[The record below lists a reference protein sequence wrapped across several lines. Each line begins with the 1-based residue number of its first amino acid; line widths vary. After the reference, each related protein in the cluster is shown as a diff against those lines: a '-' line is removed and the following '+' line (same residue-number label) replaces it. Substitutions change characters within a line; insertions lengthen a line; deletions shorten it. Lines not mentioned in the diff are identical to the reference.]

1 MNKTSKD
8 LENKI
13 IISNWLKGNHGMTGG
28 CTLYQDD
35 INDYIIYMQAGMI
48 GKINPC
54 NQDISWYG
62 AKDGKRNGYK
72 YIPIILDDHK
82 IEIGIHTI
90 IGMLA
95 YPGYFE
101 AGLDRNIVLCINH
114 KDNIPWHN
122 TPDNLEWTDRVS
134 NAVHGK
140 FISSIVDCKIAGWIE
155 HNKKDKDF
163 KTLGYGISV
172 AWVKRFLSIRNIKIK
187 KNMEIDRALALDF
200 YTWYKKESDCL
211 DMYIIKSGEVMMA
224 PKKNKIRPTL

>member
-1 MNKTSKD
+1 MNKMRD

-13 IISNWLKGNHGMTGG
+13 AISNWLQSSHGMTAG
-28 CTLYQDD
+28 CPLYQDD
-35 INDYIIYMQAGMI
+35 IDDYIVDMKAGMI
-48 GKINPC
+48 GKVNPC
-54 NQDISWYG
+54 TQDIKWYG
-62 AKDGKRNGYK
+62 EKEGKRNGYK
-72 YIPIILDDHK
+72 YIPIMLEGHK

-101 AGLDRNIVLCINH
+101 AGLERNVILCVNH

-140 FISSIVDCKIAGWIE
+140 FITSIVNSGIDGWIE

-163 KTLGYGISV
+163 HTIGCLSV
-172 AWVKRFLSIRNIKIK
+172 AWVKHFLSMRNIKIK
-187 KNMEIDRALALDF
+187 KNMKIDRALALDF
-200 YTWYKKESDCL
+200 YNWYKKESEHI
-211 DMYIIKSGEVMMA
+211 DMYISKSGETMIA
-224 PKKNKIRPTL
+224 PKK